1 MITDSAAEPLPSVA
15 SPLVTIV
22 VPAFNAAAYLGE
34 ALCSL
39 RAQTLADIEI
49 IVVDDGSTDGT
60 GSVAQRHVDED
71 ARVRLLTRAT
81 PSGKP
86 SCARNLALREARGR
100 YVAFLDADDR
110 SVPHRL
116 ESAIHALESTGARFA
131 FADVQRL
138 YQSTGELAAGGT
150 LAAAKFIEVA
160 GSYIE
165 RVSGDIYRCLPA
177 FPAYLMN
184 HIVINTSTV
193 VLERE
198 LLNTEQ
204 ALFDETL
211 VCAEDID
218 MWFRLA
224 RHTPI
229 AFVGEVHTIIRKHD
243 ASLTASQPVQTHVD
257 SVTVRTAHFERL
269 RKTMSKSEIASARSN
284 ISMRQFNVAY
294 ARWHAGHGASAR
306 SWFLDSWV
314 SRPTTAGALSYVKSF
329 IPRARLVA
337 LARALGRDVD

>member
-1 MITDSAAEPLPSVA
+1 MITESAAELMSSVR

-22 VPAFNAAAYLGE
+22 VPAFNAAAYLDE

-39 RAQTLADIEI
+39 RAQTLSDLEI

-60 GSVAQRHVDED
+60 GCVAQRHVDGD
-71 ARVRLLTRAT
+71 PRVRLLTRAT

-116 ESAIHALESTGARFA
+116 ESAIHALEVTGARFA

-138 YQSTGELAAGGT
+138 YQSTDELAAGGT

-165 RVSGDIYRCLPA
+165 RVSGDVYRCLPA

-193 VLERE
+193 VVERE
-198 LLNTEQ
+198 LLSTEQ
-204 ALFDETL
+204 SLFNETL

-224 RHTPI
+224 NHTPI
-229 AFVGEVHTIIRKHD
+229 AFVNEVHTVIRKHET
-243 ASLTASQPVQTHVD
+243 SLTASQPVQTHID
-257 SVTVRTAHFERL
+257 SVAVRTAHLERL
-269 RKTMSKSEIASARSN
+269 RNTMSVAEIAAARLN
-284 ISMRQFNVAY
+284 ISTRQFHVGY
-294 ARWHAGHGASAR
+294 AHWQSGHDALAR
-306 SWFLDSWV
+306 SWFLDSWF
-314 SRPTTAGALSYVKSF
+314 SRPTTAAALIYVKAF

-337 LARALGRDVD
+337 LARALGRNVD